1 MSTAAIFKLESARSG
16 ILRYI
21 NVMPEAPDLE
31 VIKDYLNTEL
41 KDSLVEACQVLRPTV
56 VRSLAAEITDD
67 LPGRSFLDAQRR
79 GKFLTLRFSGGR
91 SLVINPMLTGALQ
104 HCRASERVQKATCV
118 ALGIGGGLE
127 LRYLDSRQ
135 MGKVYYIRNGEDG
148 SDGEP
153 GGDAQDD
160 QVPQYTGLGP
170 DVLSGIT
177 FEDFQARLKKFN
189 GEIKGVLTRGAFISG
204 IGNAYSDE
212 ILFAAGISPFKKCRA
227 LKPEELQVLHTQCR
241 QVLEEATETLR
252 SRMGSDI
259 HKKLR
264 DFLKVHNKGGQPCPN
279 CGGNITQLNA
289 NQRITSYCRHCQP
302 GLLIRN

>member
-1 MSTAAIFKLESARSG
+1 
-16 ILRYI
+16 LRYI
-21 NVMPEAPDLE
+21 NAMPEAPDLE
-31 VIKDYLNTEL
+31 VIKDYLNAEL
-41 KDSLVEACQVLRPTV
+41 KDVSVASCLVLRPTV
-56 VRSLAAEITDD
+56 VRSLTGEMASD
-67 LPGRSFLDAQRR
+67 LPGRWFLDAKRW

-104 HCRASERVQKATCV
+104 HCQESERVLKKTSV
-118 ALGIGGGLE
+118 VLTLNTGMD
-127 LRYLDSRQ
+127 LRYLDDRQ
-135 MGKVYYIRNGEDG
+135 MGKVYFIDNGED
-148 SDGEP
+148 

-160 QVPQYTGLGP
+160 QVPQYTELGP
-170 DVLSGIT
+170 DVLSGISI
-177 FEDFQARLKKFN
+177 EEFQQRLKKYN

-227 LKPEELQVLHTQCR
+227 LKPEELQALHAQCR
-241 QVLEEATETLR
+241 QVLEEATEVLR
-252 SRMGSDI
+252 ERMGGVI
-259 HKKLR
+259 HKKFR
-264 DFLKVHNKGGQPCPN
+264 DFLKVHNKGGQPCPR

>member
-1 MSTAAIFKLESARSG
+1 M
-16 ILRYI
+16 
-21 NVMPEAPDLE
+21 E
-31 VIKDYLNTEL
+31 VIKDYLNAEL
-41 KDSLVEACQVLRPTV
+41 KDARIDSCEVLRPTV
-56 VRSLAAEITDD
+56 VRSLAAEVAND
-67 LPGRSFLDAQRR
+67 LPGRTFLDAQRR

-104 HCRASERVQKATCV
+104 HCPESVRVQKKTCV
-118 ALGIGGGLE
+118 VMGVGGGME
-127 LRYLDSRQ
+127 LRYLDDRQ

-148 SDGEP
+148 D

-160 QVPQYTGLGP
+160 EVPQYTGLGP
-170 DVLSGIT
+170 DVLSHIT

-227 LKPEELQVLHTQCR
+227 LKHDELRALHTQCR

-252 SRMGSDI
+252 SRMGRDI
-259 HKKLR
+259 HKKVR
-264 DFLKVHNKGGQPCPN
+264 DFLMVHNKGGQPCPK

>member
-1 MSTAAIFKLESARSG
+1 MIQTPIVSV
-16 ILRYI
+16 RYI
-21 NVMPEAPDLE
+21 NAMPEAPDLE
-31 VIKDYLNTEL
+31 VIKDYLNENL
-41 KDSLVEACQVLRPTV
+41 RDANVESCKLLRPTV
-56 VRSLAAEITDD
+56 VRSLAAEITGD
-67 LPGRSFLDAQRR
+67 LPGRAFLDAQRR

-104 HCRASERVQKATCV
+104 HCQESVRVQKKTCV
-118 ALGIGGGLE
+118 ILSFGGGMD
-127 LRYLDSRQ
+127 LRYLDDRQ
-135 MGKVYYIRNGEDG
+135 MGKVYYIDNGEDG
-148 SDGEP
+148 
-153 GGDAQDD
+153 GDPQDEL
-160 QVPQYTGLGP
+160 VPQYTGLGP

-177 FEDFQARLKKFN
+177 LEEFQARLKKFN

-227 LKPEELQVLHTQCR
+227 LKPEELETLHTQCR

-252 SRMGSDI
+252 ERMGSDI
-259 HKKLR
+259 HKKVR
-264 DFLKVHNKGGQPCPN
+264 DFLQVHNKGGQPCPK